1 MASYMDAVEG
11 KHTDGREQ
19 GIAMTRDEMVEYL
32 VDSDYDYIIHSRDG
46 GGLELLDSYLRNGF
60 KGYEAYTLEELTAEV
75 AQRKE
80 MENA

>member
-1 MASYMDAVEG
+1 
-11 KHTDGREQ
+11 
-19 GIAMTRDEMVEYL
+19 MVEYL
-32 VDSDYDYIIHSRDG
+32 ADSDYDYIIHSRDG

-60 KGYEAYTLEELTAEV
+60 KGYEAYTDEELTAEV

>member
-19 GIAMTRDEMVEYL
+19 GIAMTRDEMIDYL
-32 VDSDYDYIIHSRDG
+32 ADSDFDYIMNGDG
-46 GGLELLDSYLRNGF
+46 LGAELLDSYLRSGF
-60 KGYEAYTLEELTAEV
+60 VGYEAYTDRELIAEM

-80 MENA
+80 MKNA